1 MSTTLYLYS
10 GAGNTFVVLDG
21 RSGFPTDS
29 VDIVGLC
36 AKYSTDGLMILRE
49 GSFYDHVPS
58 ALSGSACDRNSP
70 SEAAEDHNL
79 SSRPAGERNSPSRPA
94 SERQYDFAMEF
105 FNPDGSGGMMCGNGG
120 RCIVA
125 FADYLGIRPA
135 DGKLYRFVAGD
146 GGHTGEIL
154 SVTPDSSVSPDPSV
168 RPDPSSV
175 PGTDVSSDPTDTTDV
190 TEGLPTHHL
199 PAADGVV
206 KTIRIKMI
214 DVEEFHPALDGW
226 FVNTGT
232 RHFVKFVPDIEG
244 FDIEAEGK
252 RYRWA
257 PEFAPVGANAN
268 FVKVDTA
275 SQDTPN
281 SSHLTVRTFEKGV
294 EGETLACGTGIT
306 ASAIAAWLS
315 GVVPTSSVETEPA
328 CEDERTASAG
338 KVSYEIRAREDDLRV
353 DFRPVFAPNSHH
365 HMVLRFEDVYLTGPA
380 KLYSI
385 IG

>member
-49 GSFYDHVPS
+49 GSFYDHVLS
-58 ALSGSACDRNSP
+58 APSGSACDRNSP

-79 SSRPAGERNSPSRPA
+79 PSRPAGERNSPSNPA
-94 SERQYDFAMEF
+94 GERQYDFAMEF
-105 FNPDGSGGMMCGNGG
+105 FNPDASGGMMCGNGG

-125 FADYLGIRPA
+125 FADYLGLRPA
-135 DGKLYRFVAGD
+135 DGKVYRFVAGD
-146 GGHTGEIL
+146 GEHTGEIL
-154 SVTPDSSVSPDPSV
+154 AVQPCGPSGSSLCDKPSH
-168 RPDPSSV
+168 DAPS
-175 PGTDVSSDPTDTTDV
+175 GSSLCGKPSHDA
-190 TEGLPTHHL
+190 H
-199 PAADGVV
+199 AADGVV

-214 DVEEFHPALDGW
+214 DVREFHPALDGW
-226 FVNTGT
+226 FVDTGT
-232 RHFVKFVPDIEG
+232 RHFVKFVADVENL
-244 FDIEAEGK
+244 DIEAEGK

-257 PEFAPVGANAN
+257 PEFSPIGANAN
-268 FVKVDTA
+268 FVKFSTPDAPGTCL
-275 SQDTPN
+275 SQSPD
-281 SSHLTVRTFEKGV
+281 HARLVVRTFEKGV

-315 GVVPTSSVETEPA
+315 GVVPTSSPETEST
-328 CEDERTASAG
+328 CASKSAESEG
-338 KVSYEIRAREDDLRV
+338 KISYEIRAREDDLRV
-353 DFRPVFAPNSHH
+353 DFSPVFAPNSPHH
-365 HMVLRFEDVYLTGPA
+365 TVLRFEDVYLTGPA
-380 KLYSI
+380 KLYCI